1 MQMSGSPIL
10 VPSPGL
16 FSFCRFVLSNSSVL
30 GFFFFFKS
38 FLILF
43 YYYPS
48 EAFSFSNGRQ
58 ERGGSGWHQR
68 WGGTERDKKKGNCNR
83 DIVCEGRKKCFQ

>member
-30 GFFFFFKS
+30 GFFFFLNL
-38 FLILF
+38 FLFCFIITPQKPFLF
-43 YYYPS
+43 LM
-48 EAFSFSNGRQ
+48 GDRKGVDLDGT
-58 ERGGSGWHQR
+58 RGGEELK
-68 WGGTERDKKKGNCNR
+68 GTKRRETVIGT
-83 DIVCEGRKKCFQ
+83 